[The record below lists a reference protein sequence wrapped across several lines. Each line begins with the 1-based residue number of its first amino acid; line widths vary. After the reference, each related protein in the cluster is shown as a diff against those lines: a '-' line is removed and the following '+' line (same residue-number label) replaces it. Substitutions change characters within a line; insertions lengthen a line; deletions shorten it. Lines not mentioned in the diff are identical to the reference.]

1 MKKHSNKEAV
11 FKAWDELIFLIEYIE
26 KLTEHKDIIREIKDI
41 QLQKKEKWE
50 VYYERKDWNAINY
63 NLLISEDRII
73 TKKLILKWEELVVE
87 SYFYLQQA
95 RKMGGT
101 MGHKIGPIWS
111 FHKKEKEKFENTI
124 LIINPCNIIE
134 DKVINDMEIDIEP
147 KKVTIAPELK
157 NDIKILVE
165 EESQVIIHLHL
176 HFSNFSTIRI
186 WKSTFL
192 LPHINGK
199 KINLV
204 HADNI
209 SFYPEWTLCR
219 AGETVCTLIFKG
231 LPKDCT
237 IFDLAEEI
245 PEPGGFYISN
255 IHRNNSDVYHLQ
267 ISYDN

>member
-1 MKKHSNKEAV
+1 M
-11 FKAWDELIFLIEYIE
+11 
-26 KLTEHKDIIREIKDI
+26 
-41 QLQKKEKWE
+41 
-50 VYYERKDWNAINY
+50 
-63 NLLISEDRII
+63 
-73 TKKLILKWEELVVE
+73 KWEELVVE

-124 LIINPCNIIE
+124 LKINPCNITK

-147 KKVTIAPELK
+147 KKVTIDPELK
-157 NDIKILVE
+157 NAIKSLVE

-176 HFSNFSTIRI
+176 HFSDLSTIRI

-192 LPHINGK
+192 LPHNNGG

-209 SFYPEWTLCR
+209 SFYPDWTICKT
-219 AGETVCTLIFKG
+219 GETVCTLIFKG

-237 IFDLAEEI
+237 IFDMVEEI
-245 PEPGGFYISN
+245 PEPGGFYIPN
-255 IHRNNSDVYHLQ
+255 IKRNNSDAYHLT
-267 ISYDN
+267 IDFSS